1 MSGALQHFL
10 AVYGYVALF
19 PLAIVEGPI
28 ATVFAAFL
36 AARGTLD
43 VTAVFVVVVCADLV
57 GDLLYYGAGRAMS
70 ERLTIHGHEQPGE
83 WRWLN
88 WLRRRVEVLG
98 PRIRDGAG
106 PVLLFGKLTHS
117 AGFAVLMAAGAA
129 KVPLRTFLGYNLLAT
144 LAKSALLMVTG
155 YWFGHLYTT
164 LGSELKVASVVMFV
178 LAGGG
183 LLVLANHLAGDA
195 EPPTA

>member
-1 MSGALQHFL
+1 MIGSVQHFL
-10 AVYGYVALF
+10 AVYGYLALF
-19 PLAIVEGPI
+19 PLAIVEGPV

-36 AARGTLD
+36 AARGMLD
-43 VTAVFVVVVCADLV
+43 IAAVFIVVVCADLV

-70 ERLTIHGHEQPGE
+70 KRLARRRPNQPDE
-83 WRWLN
+83 WRWLSR
-88 WLRRRVEVLG
+88 LRRRVVRLG

-129 KVPLRTFLGYNLLAT
+129 HVPLRTFLGYNLLAT
-144 LAKSALLMVTG
+144 LPKSALLMVVG

-164 LGSELKVASVVMFV
+164 LGAGLQVASVVMFV

-183 LLVLANHLAGDA
+183 LLLLVNHFARDA
-195 EPPTA
+195 EPPAA